1 MSDDDSYSSTRKH
14 YWTRKAGQ
22 VTCLACAMRLQYP
35 GAKEGCPLW
44 TTPESREE
52 SRKAGERKLSES
64 EARELMRVLAME
76 SDGPTYTCEPSY
88 DIRIGRR
95 G

>member
-1 MSDDDSYSSTRKH
+1 MSDDDYASTRRH
-14 YWTRKAGQ
+14 WWVRKAGM
-22 VTCLACAMRLQYP
+22 VSCLACATRLGWA

-44 TTPESREE
+44 TTPEDREANKGF
-52 SRKAGERKLSES
+52 RVS
-64 EARELMRVLAME
+64 EAAARDLMAVLSKQ

-88 DIRIGRR
+88 EINLRRR